1 MKGLVDNYTESD
13 FVPLAVSADNSRNM
27 YWNMDMNFSICDL
40 CKLMLF
46 CTPAGA
52 TLVRK
57 KYITNEENEF
67 YSFVNMDT
75 SIQELYNT
83 NSNLRNN
90 RDKENPFKELI
101 DRKSTRL
108 NSSH

>member
-1 MKGLVDNYTESD
+1 
-13 FVPLAVSADNSRNM
+13 
-27 YWNMDMNFSICDL
+27 MNFDICDL

-52 TLVRK
+52 ILVRK

-75 SIQELYNT
+75 SIQELYNA

-101 DRKSTRL
+101 VNIIDENK
-108 NSSH
+108 